1 MSALQPQETDAHLDG
16 LRILAQLV
24 AGAWR
29 AGGLPPQPDTPPYNR
44 RKPVEVVLVPYDGAS

>member
-1 MSALQPQETDAHLDG
+1 MSALQPQETEAHLDG

-29 AGGLPPQPDTPPYNR
+29 AGGLPPQPDAPPSR
-44 RKPVEVVLVPYDGAS
+44 RPKPIEVVLVPADGVG